1 MKPDHE
7 AAKKWAKRM
16 RWTPEALT
24 EEEINFARAYLD
36 LLAQLEQLK
45 ADKGRAVKLLR
56 RFEKFYGKPTPTLR
70 DDVHDFLAERGEV

>member
-36 LLAQLEQLK
+36 LVAREQ
-45 ADKGRAVKLLR
+45 RAVELLER
-56 RFEKFYGKPTPTLR
+56 AYWLVEHFETATYDTKSDWGRLVR
-70 DDVHDFLAERGEV
+70 AFLAERREV